1 MFIHND
7 QFRRKKKK
15 PANKIAEIQKE
26 NNALQLS
33 KGVQEERNSEVYL
46 IFPLLNSFKV
56 NKLKILKEGGGI
68 SLQIRMSLEEYL

>member
-15 PANKIAEIQKE
+15 NPSNKIAEIQKE

-33 KGVQEERNSEVYL
+33 KAVQEERNSEVYL
-46 IFPLLNSFKV
+46 VFPLLSSCKV
-56 NKLKILKEGGGI
+56 NILKF
-68 SLQIRMSLEEYL
+68 